1 MSARTGVS
9 MTRMARE
16 APEKARERMRR
27 LRAKHGGMT
36 PADLAR
42 DDAVRELI
50 EQHREEFDDLR
61 QQAYNRRTASAA
73 S

>member
-1 MSARTGVS
+1 MSG
-9 MTRMARE
+9 MARE

-50 EQHREEFDDLR
+50 DRHREE
-61 QQAYNRRTASAA
+61 
-73 S
+73 